1 MNRAVG
7 LALLAVGVLLIV
19 WGLTSADS
27 ISSELSEFF
36 QGRPSK
42 ESMWFLLGGVVLA
55 VIGAVVSMRGT
66 RNA

>member
-7 LALLAVGVLLIV
+7 LALLAIGVLLIV
-19 WGLTSADS
+19 WGITSADS
-27 ISSELSEFF
+27 VSSEISEFF

-42 ESMWFLLGGVVLA
+42 EAIWFLLGGVVLA

-66 RNA
+66 REA